1 MEEQEA
7 VIKSILEDIKEQ
19 ARIREKDKNYL
30 EEIKLQEWRKKVHK
44 KENRGKQKKKY

>member
-30 EEIKLQEWRKKVHK
+30 EEIKLQEWRKKSTQK
-44 KENRGKQKKKY
+44 GK